1 MKQET
6 AGLTIRPDCTA
17 VLHPALRTLKLLE
30 TAWRDLHTV
39 RHGPGRL
46 TATPVAPDRH
56 SVSPAPSAAPSRDHH
71 RAPTRAHHP
80 TLRDADST
88 TDFAL
93 APDPRLEMPVLAISG
108 HDLPTTTKRRTTLI
122 PGASR
127 STTRKRKMIPT
138 TTLVMLR
145 AEGQAAP
152 KGRTTEDPTTKT
164 EITAGFLE
172 ASTCQLVSIRNE
184 PTRAPLLDL
193 AS

>member
-1 MKQET
+1 MNQET

-56 SVSPAPSAAPSRDHH
+56 SVSPAPSAATSRDHH
-71 RAPTRAHHP
+71 RAPTRARHP

-108 HDLPTTTKRRTTLI
+108 HDLPTTTKRRITLI
-122 PGASR
+122 PDASR
-127 STTRKRKMIPT
+127 STTSKRKKSIK
-138 TTLVMLR
+138 TLVMLR

-152 KGRTTEDPTTKT
+152 IGRTTEDPTTKT
-164 EITAGFLE
+164 EIMVGFLE
-172 ASTCQLVSIRNE
+172 GTTCPLVLIRNE

>member
-1 MKQET
+1 MNQET

-71 RAPTRAHHP
+71 RAPTRARHP

-108 HDLPTTTKRRTTLI
+108 HDLPTTTKRRITLI
-122 PGASR
+122 PDASR
-127 STTRKRKMIPT
+127 STTSKRKKSIK
-138 TTLVMLR
+138 TLVMLR

-152 KGRTTEDPTTKT
+152 IGRTTENPTTKT
-164 EITAGFLE
+164 EIMVGFLE
-172 ASTCQLVSIRNE
+172 GTTCPLVLIRNE
-184 PTRAPLLDL
+184 PTRAPLLDP

>member
-1 MKQET
+1 MNQET

-71 RAPTRAHHP
+71 RAPTRARHP

-93 APDPRLEMPVLAISG
+93 APDPHLEMPVLAISG
-108 HDLPTTTKRRTTLI
+108 HDLPTTTKRRITLI
-122 PGASR
+122 PDASR
-127 STTRKRKMIPT
+127 STTSKRKKSIK
-138 TTLVMLR
+138 TLVMLR

-152 KGRTTEDPTTKT
+152 IGRTTEDPTTKT
-164 EITAGFLE
+164 EIMVGFLE
-172 ASTCQLVSIRNE
+172 GTTCPLVLIRNE
-184 PTRAPLLDL
+184 PTRAPLLDP